1 MMRAALAFAALAA
14 LAALAPSTAY
24 AVYSCSISSP
34 GFSEAYDPSSRST
47 DVVATE
53 LTITCTRAP
62 SDAATMDWSVR
73 ADNGLNPRGGNRNR
87 AGFGAG
93 RINYDLYADGAC
105 GTQWGGLSQLAGTL
119 DFAGS
124 MSVTDTETYWGCIP
138 ARQRGLRAGTYTDLV
153 TMAMTYGPLS
163 SSAIGTLAVNISTPA
178 RCQLTTAPGNI
189 VFNYTG
195 FGAAVNAGT
204 TYGVTCTAYLPYGM
218 ALDAASGTLLGLNYN
233 VTLAVASATGT
244 GAEQTFAVNGSIAAG
259 QGGTCGAGTCSASQA
274 RTLTVTY

>member
-1 MMRAALAFAALAA
+1 MRRAARSLFTLVAI
-14 LAALAPSTAY
+14 LAPSLAH
-24 AVYSCSISSP
+24 AAYSCSISSP
-34 GFSEAYDPSSRST
+34 GVSEAYDPNDRAT

-62 SDAATMDWSVR
+62 SDPSTMDWSIR

-87 AGFGAG
+87 AAFGTG
-93 RINYDLYADGAC
+93 RMNYDLYGDGAC
-105 GTQWGGLSQLAGTL
+105 GTQWGGFSRLTGTL
-119 DFAGS
+119 DFGGG
-124 MSVTDTETYWGCIP
+124 MSVSDSETYWGCIP

-153 TMAMTYGPLS
+153 TMTMTYGTLS
-163 SSAIGTLAVNISTPA
+163 STAVGTLPVNISTPA

-189 VFNYTG
+189 VFNYTA
-195 FGAAVNAGT
+195 FGAAANAGT

-218 ALDAASGTLLGLNYN
+218 ALDATSGTLLGLNYN
-233 VTLAVASATGT
+233 VSLAAASATGT

-259 QGGTCGAGTCSASQA
+259 QGGTCGAGSCSASQR